1 MLWLRLLFESF
12 AFAWSAIVT
21 NRLRTFLSL
30 LGVMVGIFMITA
42 VFAVVDS
49 LEDGLKSTFNM
60 LDDEVLFIQKWPWAF
75 DEDYPWWKYVQR
87 REVSLN
93 DAALLEERLTQA
105 KEVVFQAKTM
115 LAVESSNS
123 RLDGVGIV
131 AVSQG
136 YDDVI
141 ALDIAAGRYFSPME
155 VASGR
160 AVAIIGHDVAVELT
174 GDADAVGEVIETKGQ
189 RLEVVGVFAKQGA
202 SAINDGFD
210 RAALVPAKFG
220 HRIMDYGM
228 GTSIM
233 VKPVEGVTTEA
244 LSDEIVQQFR
254 SVRRLRP
261 REEDDFSINQIDM
274 LTSILDSIFQQVE
287 YGGWFIGI
295 FAILVGCFS
304 IANIMFVSVRE
315 RTRIIGVQKA
325 IGAKSNF
332 IMLQFLFEA
341 VALCVIGALFALIA
355 IEAIVL
361 AVNAV
366 DVGFLLQVRPSRI
379 IIALSVAVASGLI
392 AGLAPARRAAEMEPV
407 EAMRTTG

>member
-1 MLWLRLLFESF
+1 MLWFRLLQESF
-12 AFAWSAIVT
+12 WFAWTAIIT

-60 LDDEVLFIQKWPWAF
+60 LDDEVLFIQKWPWSF
-75 DEDYPWWKYVQR
+75 EEDYPWWKYVQR
-87 REVSLN
+87 REVSVA
-93 DAALLEERLTQA
+93 DMELLRERLTLA
-105 KEVVFQAKTM
+105 KEVVFQAKTA
-115 LAVESSNS
+115 LAIESTNS
-123 RLDGVGIV
+123 RMEQVGIV
-131 AVSQG
+131 AVSEG
-136 YDDVI
+136 YEDVI
-141 ALDIAAGRYFSPME
+141 SLDIETGRYFTPVE

-160 AVAIIGHDVAVELT
+160 AVAIVGYDVAMELT
-174 GDADAVGEVIETKGQ
+174 GRKDAIGRMIEIKGQ
-189 RLEVVGVFAKQGA
+189 RLEIVGVFAQQGA
-202 SAINDGFD
+202 SVINDGFD
-210 RAALVPAKFG
+210 RAMLVPAEFG
-220 HRIMDYGM
+220 RRIMDYNF

-233 VKPVEGVTTEA
+233 VKPKNGITTDA
-244 LSDEIVQQFR
+244 LSDQIVQQFR

-261 REEDDFSINQIDM
+261 REEEDFSINQIGM

-332 IMLQFLFEA
+332 ILLQFLFEA
-341 VALCVIGALFALIA
+341 IALCVIGALVALLG
-355 IEAIVL
+355 IEAIVGI
-361 AVNAV
+361 VNAV
-366 DVGFLLQVRPSRI
+366 DIGFVLSVHPSRI
-379 IIALSVAVASGLI
+379 FIALSVAVASGLL
-392 AGLAPARRAAEMEPV
+392 AGLAPARKAAQMEPV
-407 EAMRTTG
+407 EAMRSNG

>member
-1 MLWLRLLFESF
+1 MLWLRLLYESF

-21 NRLRTFLSL
+21 NRLRTLLSL

-75 DEDYPWWKYVQR
+75 DEEYPWWKYVQR
-87 REVSLN
+87 REVSLG
-93 DAALLEERLTQA
+93 DAELLEERLNSA
-105 KEVVFQAKTM
+105 KKVVFQAKTM
-115 LAVESSNS
+115 LALESQNS
-123 RLDGVGIV
+123 RIEGTGIV
-131 AVSQG
+131 AVSEG
-136 YDDVI
+136 YEDVI
-141 ALDIAAGRYFSPME
+141 ALDIAHGRYFSPME
-155 VASGR
+155 VAAGR
-160 AVAIIGHDVAVELT
+160 AVTVVGHDVAVELT
-174 GDADAVGEVIETKGQ
+174 GSENAIGQTIEAKGQ
-189 RLEVVGVFAKQGA
+189 RLQIVGVFAQQGA
-202 SAINDGFD
+202 SVINDGFD

-233 VKPVEGVTTEA
+233 VKPKNGVTTAE

-261 REEDDFSINQIDM
+261 REEEDFSINQIDM
-274 LTSILDSIFQQVE
+274 LTSVLDSIFQQVE

-332 IMLQFLFEA
+332 ILLQFLFEA
-341 VALCVIGALFALIA
+341 VALCVIGALFALLA
-355 IEAIVL
+355 IQSIVL
-361 AVNAV
+361 MVNAV
-366 DVGFLLQVRPSRI
+366 DIGFALNVHPSRVV
-379 IIALSVAVASGLI
+379 IALSVAVA
-392 AGLAPARRAAEMEPV
+392 
-407 EAMRTTG
+407 

>member
-1 MLWLRLLFESF
+1 MLWFRLLFESF

-75 DEDYPWWKYVQR
+75 DEEYPWWKYVQR

-93 DAALLEERLTQA
+93 DADVLEERLTLA
-105 KEVVFQAKTM
+105 KDVVFQAKTS
-115 LAVESSNS
+115 LAVESQNS
-123 RLDGVGIV
+123 RMDGVFIA
-131 AVSQG
+131 AVSEG
-136 YDDVI
+136 YNDVI
-141 ALDIAAGRYFSPME
+141 ALNIATGRYFSPME
-155 VASGR
+155 VQSGR

-174 GDADAVGEVIETKGQ
+174 GDASAVGQFLDVKGQ
-189 RLEVVGVFAKQGA
+189 RLEVVGIFAKEGA
-202 SAINDGFD
+202 SAINEGFD

-228 GTSIM
+228 GTQIM
-233 VKPVEGVTTEA
+233 VKPKEGVTTEA

-261 REEDDFSINQIDM
+261 REDDDFSINQIDM

-315 RTRIIGVQKA
+315 RTKIIGVQKA
-325 IGAKSNF
+325 IGAKSTF
-332 IMLQFLFEA
+332 ILLQFLFEA
-341 VALCVIGALFALIA
+341 VALCVIGALFALVA
-355 IEAIVL
+355 IEAIVI
-361 AVNAV
+361 AVNAI
-366 DVGFLLQVRPSRI
+366 DIGFALHVRPSRVLV
-379 IIALSVAVASGLI
+379 ALTVAVASGLI

-407 EAMRTTG
+407 EAMRTH

>member
-12 AFAWSAIVT
+12 SLAWSAIVT
-21 NRLRTFLSL
+21 NRLRTLLSL

-49 LEDGLKSTFNM
+49 LEDGLKSTFNI

-75 DEDYPWWKYVQR
+75 DDEYPWWKYIQR
-87 REVSLN
+87 REVSLS
-93 DAALLEERLTQA
+93 DAVLLEERLSNA
-105 KEVVFQAKTM
+105 KRVVFQAKTM
-115 LAVESSNS
+115 LPVEANNS
-123 RLDGVGIV
+123 RLDWVGIV
-131 AVSQG
+131 AVSKG
-136 YDDVI
+136 YEDVI
-141 ALDIAAGRYFSPME
+141 ALEFAAGRYFTPIE
-155 VASGR
+155 IGSGR

-174 GDADAVGEVIETKGQ
+174 GNAAAVGEIIEIEGQ
-189 RLEVVGVFAKQGA
+189 PLEVVGVFAKQGA
-202 SAINDGFD
+202 SAITDGFD
-210 RAALVPAKFG
+210 RAVLVPAKFG

-228 GTSIM
+228 GTTIM
-233 VKPVEGVTTEA
+233 VKPVEGVTTDI

-261 REEDDFSINQIDM
+261 REDDDFSVNQVNM

-341 VALCVIGALFALIA
+341 VALCLIGAFFALFA
-355 IEAIVL
+355 IEAIVVV
-361 AVNAV
+361 VNAW
-366 DVGFLLQVRPSRI
+366 DVGFLLKVRPTRI
-379 IIALSVAVASGLI
+379 IIALSVAVVSGLV
-392 AGLAPARRAAEMEPV
+392 AGLAPARRAAEMAPV
-407 EAMRTTG
+407 EAMRNTG